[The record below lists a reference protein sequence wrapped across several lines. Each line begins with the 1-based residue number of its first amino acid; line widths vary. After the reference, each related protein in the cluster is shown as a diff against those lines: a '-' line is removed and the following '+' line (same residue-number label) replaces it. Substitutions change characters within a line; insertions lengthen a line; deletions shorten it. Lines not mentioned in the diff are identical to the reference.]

1 MGQHRHHTTR
11 STPQIPTW
19 PPAHSP
25 LPTGEIRGYNI
36 AYGMLVN
43 QKFGNI
49 QPSEMRRLLYNHLFL
64 KKANFLI
71 HPCAEKLFGD
81 SRGLA
86 RHQCREM

>member
-36 AYGMLVN
+36 AYGMLV
-43 QKFGNI
+43 KTIRIFFAFICG
-49 QPSEMRRLLYNHLFL
+49 
-64 KKANFLI
+64 
-71 HPCAEKLFGD
+71 KLAAIYTAD
-81 SRGLA
+81 KLW
-86 RHQCREM
+86 

>member
-11 STPQIPTW
+11 SPPQIPTW

-43 QKFGNI
+43 
-49 QPSEMRRLLYNHLFL
+49 
-64 KKANFLI
+64 
-71 HPCAEKLFGD
+71 
-81 SRGLA
+81 
-86 RHQCREM
+86 REFFINP